1 VLLSNLV
8 DVEEVLAQTRRRCS
22 DCDFQMSPKTILPQL
37 FIQVQ
42 QKNVTSI
49 LIRVGEDI
57 DPYTTGLG
65 FDLRWRR
72 P

>member
-1 VLLSNLV
+1 
-8 DVEEVLAQTRRRCS
+8 
-22 DCDFQMSPKTILPQL
+22 MSPKTILPQL